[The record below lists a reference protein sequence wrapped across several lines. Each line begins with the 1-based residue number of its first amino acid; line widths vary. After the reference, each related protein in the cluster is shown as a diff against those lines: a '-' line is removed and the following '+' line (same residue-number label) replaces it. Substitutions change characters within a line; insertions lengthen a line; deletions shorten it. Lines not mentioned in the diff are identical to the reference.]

1 MSMSA
6 AMVSVDIVFLVGGVV
21 VELQHL
27 QYLVLWYPGENL
39 RSGLSDGMTILCPCR
54 HYLLG
59 GVILETQT
67 TASVPACG

>member
-6 AMVSVDIVFLVGGVV
+6 AMLSVDIVFLVGGVV

-27 QYLVLWYPGENL
+27 QYFVLWYPGENL
-39 RSGLSDGMTILCPCR
+39 RSGLSDRMTVLCPCR
-54 HYLLG
+54 HYLPG

-67 TASVPACG
+67 AASVPACG